1 MTSTL
6 RIELMSYPEVS
17 AAIAKGMKTVI
28 VPCGA
33 IEQHGPHL
41 PLCMDSDHAE
51 YLGEAV
57 ASRLGGALVAPTIRV
72 GCSAHHM
79 AFSGTVSL
87 RSSTFEAVCHDYCQS
102 LAAHGFTRILLFSA
116 HLGNCPIL
124 EQILPRLREALPETC
139 QVDAFYDSS
148 TWIQTWRNS
157 VATAGGDQ
165 EHVGGHADLAETS
178 IMLVLRPDKVQL
190 QNAKAG
196 HIGMLTE
203 DERRTMWREGIHGI
217 CANGILGDPRTA
229 TEAIGDRCLADI
241 ADLLVQ
247 AFNLVRDSETLGRLA

>member
-1 MTSTL
+1 MTSAL
-6 RIELMSYPEVS
+6 RIEFMSYPEIS
-17 AAIAKGMKTVI
+17 AAIAKGMKAVI

-51 YLGEAV
+51 HLGELIAG
-57 ASRLGGALVAPTIRV
+57 RLGGTLVAPTIRV

-79 AFSGTVSL
+79 TFAGTISL
-87 RSSTFEAVCHDYCQS
+87 RPSTFEAVCRDYCES

-124 EQILPRLREALPETC
+124 EQILPRLREAVSETC
-139 QVDAFYDSS
+139 QVEAFHDSS
-148 TWIQTWRNS
+148 AWLQTWRNS
-157 VATAGGDQ
+157 AATAGGNQ

-190 QNAKAG
+190 QNAEAG
-196 HIGMLTE
+196 RIGMLTE
-203 DERRTMWREGIHGI
+203 DERRVMWREGIGGI
-217 CANGILGDPRTA
+217 SANGILGDPRMA
-229 TEAIGDRCLADI
+229 TQAIGDRCLADI

-247 AFNLVRDSETLGRLA
+247 AFTQRGER